1 MQTLLSRDSLK
12 VALVV
17 NAGSRRGE
25 DALASSEEKLRS
37 AGIEDVRTYAVR
49 SGDELEAALDEV
61 AAAKPDLLVIG
72 GGDGSVSAAAGR
84 IANTDVVLAVI
95 PLGTANDFARTLEL
109 ELEPEAAIEQLL
121 EGKVINVDVGRA
133 NGHAYLNVASF
144 GLSVA
149 VTEALSSGMKKVIG
163 PAAYPVATVKA
174 YREHTPFTAR
184 LEFPEGDHET
194 VEFED
199 LLQVAVGNG
208 RHYGGGH
215 TVSPSASLDDDLL
228 DVYAIMRGKMSD
240 HVSILR
246 LLKSGHFVEHE
257 QVHHTTT
264 RAVRVTTDEP
274 MPVNLDGELLTETPT
289 DFTVESNALHVA
301 VPMRS
306 RAGRLDGPPP
316 DARDERAEA

>member
-1 MQTLLSRDSLK
+1 MQSLLSRDSVK

-25 DALASSEEKLRS
+25 HALDSLEEKLRS
-37 AGIEDVRTYAVR
+37 AGIEDVRSYAVH
-49 SGDELEAALDEV
+49 SGEELEAALDEV
-61 AAAKPDLLVIG
+61 AAEKPDLLVIG

-84 IANTDVVLAVI
+84 VANTDVVLAVV

-109 ELEPEAAIEQLL
+109 ELEPEAAIQQLL

-149 VTEALSSGMKKVIG
+149 VTEALSPGMKKLIG
-163 PAAYPVATVKA
+163 PAAYPVATLKA
-174 YREHTPFTAR
+174 YRDHTPFTAR

-208 RHYGGGH
+208 RHYGGGN
-215 TVSPSASLDDDLL
+215 TVSPNASVDDDLL
-228 DVYAIMRGKMSD
+228 DVYAIMRGKLSD
-240 HVSILR
+240 HVSIAR

-264 RAVRVTTDEP
+264 RAVRITTEEP
-274 MPVNLDGELLTETPT
+274 MPVNLDGEILTETPA
-289 DFTVESNALHVA
+289 DFTLESNAIHVA

-316 DARDERAEA
+316 DASDERTEA